1 MDNSQN
7 IIIYKTADGKASV
20 ALYAKDG
27 NVWMNQNQLAELF
40 ATSKQN
46 ISLHISNILKEGELP
61 ENSVVKDYLTT
72 ASDGKEYKITF
83 YSLDMILAIGFR
95 VRSKRGTQFRIWANK
110 NLKEYMVKG
119 FLMDDERLKN
129 PDGRPDYFDELL
141 ERIRDIRASEKRF
154 YQKIKD
160 LFALSSDYDA
170 DDKSTQMFFAETQNK
185 LHYAVTGQTAAEL
198 IVSRANADKPNM
210 NLTSWKGS
218 IVRKQDIYIAKNYLT
233 HDEIDTLNRLV
244 VIFLESAELRA
255 KNRMDITM
263 DFWHE
268 NVDKILD
275 FQDKKILTHAGSIS
289 KIEMEKQVLE
299 IYTNFDKRRKEFD
312 ALQADKEDLEEL
324 RKLEQEIKNKKEKC
338 KRLRDAIFPDF

>member
-1 MDNSQN
+1 MNNKQN
-7 IIIYKTADGKASV
+7 IIIYKTSDGKASV

-46 ISLHISNILKEGELP
+46 ISLHITNILKEGELD

-72 ASDGKEYKITF
+72 ASDGKEYNITF

-110 NLKEYMVKG
+110 NLKEYMIKG

-198 IVSRANADKPNM
+198 IVSRANAGKPNM

-218 IVRKQDIYIAKNYLT
+218 IVRKQDILIAKNYLT

-244 VIFLESAELRA
+244 VIFLESAELRV
-255 KNRMDITM
+255 KNRMDITI
-263 DFWHE
+263 DFWRE

-275 FQDKKILTHAGSIS
+275 FQDKRILTNAGSIS
-289 KIEMEKQVLE
+289 KLEMEKQVLE
-299 IYTNFDKRRKEFD
+299 IYKSFDKRRKEFE

-324 RKLEQEIKNKKEKC
+324 KKLEQEINNLKKK
-338 KRLRDAIFPDF
+338 